1 MFLYKRVQTKQ
12 QTVDR
17 NVFAWPSCNGQAIAS
32 WTLSFHLVLV
42 HFELYCLLLLTLPY
56 FSSPSASPPP
66 SGGGDALGQACRA
79 SVDNPT
85 NQLRATAG
93 AAVIET
99 DLLKPKSGQGEPVQ
113 WLGLHGLMD
122 NLGTFNMLLPGL
134 PPGIQVHPARQAK
147 LLFSRSPALIFQDT
161 ANLRL
166 CRQVFRIFSSTVF
179 LFKTGINYTWLDSVS
194 TIHRSMVG

>member
-42 HFELYCLLLLTLPY
+42 HLPHFELYCLLLLTLPY

-85 NQLRATAG
+85 NQLRPTAG
-93 AAVIET
+93 ATVIET

-122 NLGTFNMLLPGL
+122 NLGTFDRLLPGL
-134 PPGIQVHPARQAK
+134 PPGIQVGPAGQAGQY
-147 LLFSRSPALIFQDT
+147 P
-161 ANLRL
+161 
-166 CRQVFRIFSSTVF
+166 
-179 LFKTGINYTWLDSVS
+179 
-194 TIHRSMVG
+194 VGMPRP

>member
-1 MFLYKRVQTKQ
+1 VQTKQ

-42 HFELYCLLLLTLPY
+42 HLPHFELYCLLLLTLPY
-56 FSSPSASPPP
+56 SSSPSASPPP

-85 NQLRATAG
+85 NQLRPTAG
-93 AAVIET
+93 ATVIET

-122 NLGTFNMLLPGL
+122 NLGTFDRLLPGL
-134 PPGIQVHPARQAK
+134 PPGIQTTCLDLPGHGLSSPLPA
-147 LLFSRSPALIFQDT
+147 
-161 ANLRL
+161 
-166 CRQVFRIFSSTVF
+166 
-179 LFKTGINYTWLDSVS
+179 GMNYTWMDSVS
-194 TIHRSMVG
+194 IIHRAVVADQHSKHHHHQRPTLSPPSS